1 MRKKLASLSL
11 SGKKK
16 KNLWQ
21 RFKAFIIRPK
31 REVKIV
37 LEKKAIKEI
46 REALSHELQ
55 KAIASIKKEI
65 SQELSKI
72 RETKQIIE
80 PRKIKIKESFI
91 NPIEKDVLLKS
102 HFVRLPKKKIISGTS
117 LEKSLKALKKYQIR
131 LRKK

>member
-1 MRKKLASLSL
+1 M
-11 SGKKK
+11 KKK

-21 RFKAFIIRPK
+21 RLKGYILRPK

-46 REALSHELQ
+46 GKTLSHELQ
-55 KAIASIKKEI
+55 KAIASIKKEL

-91 NPIEKDVLLKS
+91 NPIEKDIQLKS
-102 HFVRLPKKKIISGTS
+102 HFVRLPKKKIISGAS

>member
-1 MRKKLASLSL
+1 MRDKQNLM
-11 SGKKK
+11 KKK
-16 KNLWQ
+16 KNFWQ
-21 RFKAFIIRPK
+21 RLKGYILRPK

-46 REALSHELQ
+46 REAISQELQ
-55 KAIASIKKEI
+55 KIISSIKKEI
-65 SQELSKI
+65 HQELSKI

-80 PRKIKIKESFI
+80 PRKIKIKKSFI

-102 HFVRLPKKKIISGTS
+102 HFVRLPKKKITSGAS

-131 LRKK
+131 PRKK

>member
-1 MRKKLASLSL
+1 M
-11 SGKKK
+11 KKK
-16 KNLWQ
+16 KNFWQ
-21 RFKAFIIRPK
+21 RLKGYILRPK

-46 REALSHELQ
+46 REALTHELRQ
-55 KAIASIKKEI
+55 AIAGMKKEL

-91 NPIEKDVLLKS
+91 NPIEKDIQLKS
-102 HFVRLPKKKIISGTS
+102 HFIRLPKKKITSGTS

>member
-1 MRKKLASLSL
+1 M
-11 SGKKK
+11 KKK
-16 KNLWQ
+16 KNFWQ
-21 RFKAFIIRPK
+21 KLKGYILRPK

-37 LEKKAIKEI
+37 LDKKAIKEI
-46 REALSHELQ
+46 GEALSHELQ
-55 KAIASIKKEI
+55 KAIASIKREI

-80 PRKIKIKESFI
+80 PRQIKIKESFI

-102 HFVRLPKKKIISGTS
+102 HFVRLPKKKITSGTS
-117 LEKSLKALKKYQIR
+117 LEKSLKALKKYQTR